1 MTSDKLSSLT
11 RTAPVLSLLL
21 VATILFVGPLA
32 TVQQTASSTTA
43 LTDEEEDV
51 LETQDTATENLT
63 EEDRDVNGI
72 EFTPRWGDIS
82 TLEPDSI
89 DVLFADCLEDEF
101 AVSSQFVFE
110 TSDVIAS
117 QSFPVAFEDD
127 DDETAMSWLAVV
139 ENTHGTEDKAASI
152 GVICASEN
160 GGDDDD
166 NDGNIDVS
174 TKTTIKNIIKN
185 FIRVENNEIV
195 NLNNIIN
202 IRQQIIQNAMQILSI
217 TGNNNT
223 VSQVIN
229 QAATQIANVNATTP
243 TEIQQIIDQNAEQQ
257 GVISGTGNQTSLSQM
272 IEQEAAQQADVTE
285 GGEGGAT
292 DIDQAI
298 DQGAEQAA
306 NVTEEEEEGGATDID
321 QAIDQ
326 GAEQAANVTEGG
338 EGGATDIDQGIDQGA
353 EQAANVT
360 EGGEGGAT
368 DIDQAIDQG
377 AEQAANVTDGGG
389 AGTSI
394 IEQLI
399 QERAQ
404 QQAQVD
410 EQQQQ
415 QEQPVEGGATD
426 IDQAIGQNAS
436 QQAQVNDE
444 GEVSENSTGD

>member
-166 NDGNIDVS
+166 DDNDGNIDVS

-202 IRQQIIQNAMQILSI
+202 IRQQIIQNAMQILSV

-243 TEIQQIIDQNAEQQ
+243 TEIQQIIDQNAQQQ
-257 GVISGTGNQTSLSQM
+257 GVISGTGNQTSLSQL
-272 IEQEAAQQADVTE
+272 IEQDAAQQADVTE
-285 GGEGGAT
+285 GGVEGGAT
-292 DIDQAI
+292 DIDQGI
-298 DQGAEQAA
+298 GQD
-306 NVTEEEEEGGATDID
+306 
-321 QAIDQ
+321 
-326 GAEQAANVTEGG
+326 AEQAANVTEGG
-338 EGGATDIDQGIDQGA
+338 VEGGA
-353 EQAANVT
+353 
-360 EGGEGGAT
+360 
-368 DIDQAIDQG
+368 
-377 AEQAANVTDGGG
+377 
-389 AGTSI
+389 AGTSV
-394 IEQLI
+394 EQLI

-415 QEQPVEGGATD
+415 QQQPVEGGATD
-426 IDQAIGQNAS
+426 IDQGIGQNAS

>member
-1 MTSDKLSSLT
+1 MTSNKLSSLT

-257 GVISGTGNQTSLSQM
+257 GVISGTGNQTSLSQL
-272 IEQEAAQQADVTE
+272 IEQNAAQQANVTE
-285 GGEGGAT
+285 GEEEGGAT

-306 NVTEEEEEGGATDID
+306 NVTEGEEEGGATDID

-338 EGGATDIDQGIDQGA
+338 GADR
-353 EQAANVT
+353 
-360 EGGEGGAT
+360 
-368 DIDQAIDQG
+368 
-377 AEQAANVTDGGG
+377 
-389 AGTSI
+389 SI
-394 IEQLI
+394 IDQLI

-415 QEQPVEGGATD
+415 QQQQLGQGGATD

-436 QQAQVNDE
+436 QQAQVDDV
-444 GEVSENSTGD
+444 GEVPGNSTGD

>member
-1 MTSDKLSSLT
+1 MTSNKLSSLT
-11 RTAPVLSLLL
+11 RIAPVLSLLL

-117 QSFPVAFEDD
+117 QSFPVAFEGD

-185 FIRVENNEIV
+185 FIKVENNEIV

-243 TEIQQIIDQNAEQQ
+243 TEIQQIIDQNAQQQ

-272 IEQEAAQQADVTE
+272 IEQEAAQQANVTE
-285 GGEGGAT
+285 EEEGGAT
-292 DIDQAI
+292 DINQAI

-306 NVTEEEEEGGATDID
+306 NVTEEE
-321 QAIDQ
+321 
-326 GAEQAANVTEGG
+326 
-338 EGGATDIDQGIDQGA
+338 
-353 EQAANVT
+353 
-360 EGGEGGAT
+360 EGGAT

-389 AGTSI
+389 PDTSI
-394 IEQLI
+394 IDQLI

-415 QEQPVEGGATD
+415 LGEGGATD

-436 QQAQVNDE
+436 QQAQVDDE
-444 GEVSENSTGD
+444 VEVPENSTGD

>member
-1 MTSDKLSSLT
+1 MTSNKLSSLT
-11 RTAPVLSLLL
+11 RIAPVLSLLL

-166 NDGNIDVS
+166 DDNDGNIDVS

-229 QAATQIANVNATTP
+229 EAATQIANVNATTP
-243 TEIQQIIDQNAEQQ
+243 TEIQQIIDENAQQQ
-257 GVISGTGNQTSLSQM
+257 GVISGTGNQTSLSQL
-272 IEQEAAQQADVTE
+272 IEQNAAQQADVTE
-285 GGEGGAT
+285 G
-292 DIDQAI
+292 
-298 DQGAEQAA
+298 
-306 NVTEEEEEGGATDID
+306 EEEGGATDID

-338 EGGATDIDQGIDQGA
+338 
-353 EQAANVT
+353 
-360 EGGEGGAT
+360 AT

-377 AEQAANVTDGGG
+377 AEQAANVTEGGG
-389 AGTSI
+389 ADRSI
-394 IEQLI
+394 IDQLI

-415 QEQPVEGGATD
+415 QQQQPVEGGTTD

-444 GEVSENSTGD
+444 GEVPENITGD

>member
-32 TVQQTASSTTA
+32 TVQQTALSTTA

-243 TEIQQIIDQNAEQQ
+243 TEIQQIIDQNAQQQ

-285 GGEGGAT
+285 GGEEGGAT

-298 DQGAEQAA
+298 GQDAEQAA
-306 NVTEEEEEGGATDID
+306 NVTEGGEEGGATDID
-321 QAIDQ
+321 QAIGQD
-326 GAEQAANVTEGG
+326 AEQAANVTEGG
-338 EGGATDIDQGIDQGA
+338 GPD
-353 EQAANVT
+353 
-360 EGGEGGAT
+360 
-368 DIDQAIDQG
+368 
-377 AEQAANVTDGGG
+377 
-389 AGTSI
+389 TSI
-394 IEQLI
+394 IDQLI

-415 QEQPVEGGATD
+415 LGEGGATD

-436 QQAQVNDE
+436 QQAQVDDE
-444 GEVSENSTGD
+444 VEVPENSTGD

>member
-1 MTSDKLSSLT
+1 MTSNKLSSLT
-11 RTAPVLSLLL
+11 RIAPVLSLLL

-243 TEIQQIIDQNAEQQ
+243 TEIQQIIDQNAQQQ

-272 IEQEAAQQADVTE
+272 IDQEAAQQA
-285 GGEGGAT
+285 
-292 DIDQAI
+292 
-298 DQGAEQAA
+298 
-306 NVTEEEEEGGATDID
+306 NVTEEEEGGATDID

-326 GAEQAANVTEGG
+326 GAEQAANVTE
-338 EGGATDIDQGIDQGA
+338 E
-353 EQAANVT
+353 
-360 EGGEGGAT
+360 EGGAT

-377 AEQAANVTDGGG
+377 AEQAANVTNGGG
-389 AGTSI
+389 ADTSI
-394 IEQLI
+394 IDQLI

-415 QEQPVEGGATD
+415 QPGEGGATD

-436 QQAQVNDE
+436 QQAQVNDG
-444 GEVSENSTGD
+444 GEVLGNSTGD

>member
-1 MTSDKLSSLT
+1 MTSNKLSSLT

-32 TVQQTASSTTA
+32 TVQQTALSTTT

-117 QSFPVAFEDD
+117 QSFPVAFEED

-160 GGDDDD
+160 DGDDDD
-166 NDGNIDVS
+166 NDDIDVS

-243 TEIQQIIDQNAEQQ
+243 TEIQQIIDQNAQQQ

-272 IEQEAAQQADVTE
+272 IDQEAAQQANVTE
-285 GGEGGAT
+285 EEEGGAT

-306 NVTEEEEEGGATDID
+306 NVTEEEEGGATDID

-326 GAEQAANVTEGG
+326 GAEQAANVT
-338 EGGATDIDQGIDQGA
+338 
-353 EQAANVT
+353 N
-360 EGGEGGAT
+360 
-368 DIDQAIDQG
+368 
-377 AEQAANVTDGGG
+377 GGG
-389 AGTSI
+389 ADRSI
-394 IEQLI
+394 IDQLI

-415 QEQPVEGGATD
+415 QPGEGGATD

-436 QQAQVNDE
+436 QQAQVNDG
-444 GEVSENSTGD
+444 GEVLGNSTGD

>member
-63 EEDRDVNGI
+63 EEDRDVNGL

-166 NDGNIDVS
+166 DDNDGNIDVS

-243 TEIQQIIDQNAEQQ
+243 TEIQQIIDQNAQQQ
-257 GVISGTGNQTSLSQM
+257 GVISGTGNQTSLSQL
-272 IEQEAAQQADVTE
+272 IEQDAAQQADVTE
-285 GGEGGAT
+285 GGEEGGAT

-298 DQGAEQAA
+298 GQDAEQAA
-306 NVTEEEEEGGATDID
+306 NVTEGGEEGGATDID
-321 QAIDQ
+321 QAIGQD
-326 GAEQAANVTEGG
+326 AEQAANVTEGG
-338 EGGATDIDQGIDQGA
+338 E
-353 EQAANVT
+353 
-360 EGGEGGAT
+360 EGGA
-368 DIDQAIDQG
+368 
-377 AEQAANVTDGGG
+377 
-389 AGTSI
+389 AGTSV
-394 IEQLI
+394 EQLI

-415 QEQPVEGGATD
+415 QQQQPVEGGATD

-436 QQAQVNDE
+436 QQAQVDDE
-444 GEVSENSTGD
+444 GEVP

>member
-1 MTSDKLSSLT
+1 MTSNKLSSLT
-11 RTAPVLSLLL
+11 RIAPVLSLLL

-32 TVQQTASSTTA
+32 TVQQTASSTTS

-117 QSFPVAFEDD
+117 QSFPVAFEED

-160 GGDDDD
+160 DGDDDD
-166 NDGNIDVS
+166 NDDIDVS

-243 TEIQQIIDQNAEQQ
+243 TEIQQIIDQNAQQQ

-272 IEQEAAQQADVTE
+272 IEQEAAQQANVTE
-285 GGEGGAT
+285 EEEEGGAT

-326 GAEQAANVTEGG
+326 GAEQAANVT
-338 EGGATDIDQGIDQGA
+338 
-353 EQAANVT
+353 
-360 EGGEGGAT
+360 
-368 DIDQAIDQG
+368 
-377 AEQAANVTDGGG
+377 DGGG
-389 AGTSI
+389 PDTSI
-394 IEQLI
+394 IDQLI

-415 QEQPVEGGATD
+415 LGEGGATD

-436 QQAQVNDE
+436 QQAQVDDE
-444 GEVSENSTGD
+444 VEVPENSTGD

>member
-11 RTAPVLSLLL
+11 RTASVLSLMA
-21 VATILFVGPLA
+21 VGAILFAAQLA
-32 TVQQTASSTTA
+32 TGPQTAATTTTTTTT
-43 LTDEEEDV
+43 LTPEEEDV
-51 LETQDTATENLT
+51 EETQETATENLT

-72 EFTPRWGDIS
+72 EFTPRWGAIS

-101 AVSSQFVFE
+101 AVSNQFVFE
-110 TSDVIAS
+110 TSDIIAS

-127 DDETAMSWLAVV
+127 DDVIAMTWIAVV
-139 ENTHGTEDKAASI
+139 ENTHSTDDKAASI

-160 GGDDDD
+160 DGDDDD
-166 NDGNIDVS
+166 DYDIDYS
-174 TKTTIKNIIKN
+174 TKTTINNIVKN
-185 FIRVENNEIV
+185 FIRVENNQIV

-202 IRQQIIQNAMQILSI
+202 IRQEIVQNAIQILTI

-223 VSQVIN
+223 VNQVIN

-243 TEIQQIIDQNAEQQ
+243 TEIQEIIDQSAQQQ
-257 GVISGTGNQTSLSQM
+257 GVISGTGNETSVSQA
-272 IEQEAAQQADVTE
+272 IEQEAAQEANVTE
-285 GGEGGAT
+285 VEDGAT

-298 DQGAEQAA
+298 EQEAAQEA
-306 NVTEEEEEGGATDID
+306 NVTEVEDGATDID
-321 QAIDQ
+321 QAI
-326 GAEQAANVTEGG
+326 EQEAAQE
-338 EGGATDIDQGIDQGA
+338 
-353 EQAANVT
+353 
-360 EGGEGGAT
+360 
-368 DIDQAIDQG
+368 
-377 AEQAANVTDGGG
+377 ANVTDEDGVD
-389 AGTSI
+389 TS

-415 QEQPVEGGATD
+415 QQLQQPAEGDAIV

-436 QQAQVNDE
+436 QQAQVDVE
-444 GEVSENSTGD
+444 GIPGNSTGDFGQVLGNSTGN

>member
-1 MTSDKLSSLT
+1 MTSNKLSSLT
-11 RTAPVLSLLL
+11 RIAPVLSLLL

-72 EFTPRWGDIS
+72 EFTPRWGEIS

-127 DDETAMSWLAVV
+127 DETAMSWLAVV

-166 NDGNIDVS
+166 NNGNIDVS
-174 TKTTIKNIIKN
+174 TRTTIKNIIKN

-243 TEIQQIIDQNAEQQ
+243 TEIQQIIDQNAQQQ
-257 GVISGTGNQTSLSQM
+257 GVISGTGNQTSLSQL
-272 IEQEAAQQADVTE
+272 IEQNAAQQADVTE
-285 GGEGGAT
+285 GGE
-292 DIDQAI
+292 
-298 DQGAEQAA
+298 
-306 NVTEEEEEGGATDID
+306 
-321 QAIDQ
+321 
-326 GAEQAANVTEGG
+326 
-338 EGGATDIDQGIDQGA
+338 EGGATDIDQGIGQDA

-360 EGGEGGAT
+360 EGVEGGA
-368 DIDQAIDQG
+368 
-377 AEQAANVTDGGG
+377 
-389 AGTSI
+389 AGTS

-410 EQQQQ
+410 EQPQQQ
-415 QEQPVEGGATD
+415 QRPEEGGTTD

-444 GEVSENSTGD
+444 GEVP

>member
-1 MTSDKLSSLT
+1 MTSNKLSSLT
-11 RTAPVLSLLL
+11 RIAPVLSLLL

-174 TKTTIKNIIKN
+174 TKTTI
-185 FIRVENNEIV
+185 
-195 NLNNIIN
+195 
-202 IRQQIIQNAMQILSI
+202 LSI

-223 VSQVIN
+223 VNQVIN

-243 TEIQQIIDQNAEQQ
+243 TEIQQIIDQNAQQQ

-272 IEQEAAQQADVTE
+272 IEQEAAQQA
-285 GGEGGAT
+285 
-292 DIDQAI
+292 
-298 DQGAEQAA
+298 
-306 NVTEEEEEGGATDID
+306 NVTEEE
-321 QAIDQ
+321 
-326 GAEQAANVTEGG
+326 
-338 EGGATDIDQGIDQGA
+338 
-353 EQAANVT
+353 
-360 EGGEGGAT
+360 EGGAT

-389 AGTSI
+389 ADTSI
-394 IEQLI
+394 IDQLI

-415 QEQPVEGGATD
+415 QQEQPVEGGASD

>member
-117 QSFPVAFEDD
+117 QSFPVAFEED

-160 GGDDDD
+160 DGDDDD
-166 NDGNIDVS
+166 NDDIDVS

-202 IRQQIIQNAMQILSI
+202 IRQQLIQNAMQFLSI

-243 TEIQQIIDQNAEQQ
+243 TEIQQIIDQNAQQQ
-257 GVISGTGNQTSLSQM
+257 GVISGTGNQTSLSQL
-272 IEQEAAQQADVTE
+272 IEQDAAQQANVTE
-285 GGEGGAT
+285 GG
-292 DIDQAI
+292 
-298 DQGAEQAA
+298 
-306 NVTEEEEEGGATDID
+306 EEGGATDID
-321 QAIDQ
+321 QGIGQ
-326 GAEQAANVTEGG
+326 EAEQAANVTEGG
-338 EGGATDIDQGIDQGA
+338 EEGGATDIDQGIGQEA

-360 EGGEGGAT
+360 EGGEEGGA
-368 DIDQAIDQG
+368 
-377 AEQAANVTDGGG
+377 
-389 AGTSI
+389 AGTSV
-394 IEQLI
+394 EQLI

-415 QEQPVEGGATD
+415 QQQPVEGGATD
-426 IDQAIGQNAS
+426 IDQGIGQNAS

-444 GEVSENSTGD
+444 GEVPQN

>member
-1 MTSDKLSSLT
+1 MTSNKLSSLT
-11 RTAPVLSLLL
+11 RIAPVLSLLL

-166 NDGNIDVS
+166 DDNDGNIDVS

-243 TEIQQIIDQNAEQQ
+243 TEIQQIIDQNAQQQ
-257 GVISGTGNQTSLSQM
+257 GVISGTGNQTSLSQL
-272 IEQEAAQQADVTE
+272 IEQDAAQQ
-285 GGEGGAT
+285 
-292 DIDQAI
+292 
-298 DQGAEQAA
+298 A
-306 NVTEEEEEGGATDID
+306 NVTEEGEEGGATDID
-321 QAIDQ
+321 QAIGQ
-326 GAEQAANVTEGG
+326 EAEQAANVTEEGE
-338 EGGATDIDQGIDQGA
+338 EGGA
-353 EQAANVT
+353 
-360 EGGEGGAT
+360 
-368 DIDQAIDQG
+368 
-377 AEQAANVTDGGG
+377 
-389 AGTSI
+389 AGTS

-415 QEQPVEGGATD
+415 QQQPVEGGTTD
-426 IDQAIGQNAS
+426 IDQGIGQNAS

-444 GEVSENSTGD
+444 GEVPENSTGD

>member
-127 DDETAMSWLAVV
+127 DDETAMTWIAVV
-139 ENTHGTEDKAASI
+139 ENTHSTDEKAASI

-160 GGDDDD
+160 DGDDDD
-166 NDGNIDVS
+166 DYDIDYS
-174 TKTTIKNIIKN
+174 TKTTINNIVKN
-185 FIRVENNEIV
+185 FIRVENNQIV

-202 IRQQIIQNAMQILSI
+202 IRQQIVQNAIQVLTI

-223 VSQVIN
+223 VNQVIN

-243 TEIQQIIDQNAEQQ
+243 TEIQQIIDQNAQQ
-257 GVISGTGNQTSLSQM
+257 EGVISGTGNQTSLSQL
-272 IEQEAAQQADVTE
+272 IEQDAAQQANVTE
-285 GGEGGAT
+285 GEAGNAT
-292 DIDQAI
+292 DIDQ
-298 DQGAEQAA
+298 DAEQQ
-306 NVTEEEEEGGATDID
+306 V
-321 QAIDQ
+321 
-326 GAEQAANVTEGG
+326 
-338 EGGATDIDQGIDQGA
+338 
-353 EQAANVT
+353 
-360 EGGEGGAT
+360 
-368 DIDQAIDQG
+368 
-377 AEQAANVTDGGG
+377 ANVTDEGGFD
-389 AGTSI
+389 TS
-394 IEQLI
+394 IEQLM
-399 QERAQ
+399 QERAE

-410 EQQQQ
+410 EQQQLL
-415 QEQPVEGGATD
+415 QPGEAGNATD

-436 QQAQVNDE
+436 QLAQVDDE
-444 GEVSENSTGD
+444 GEVPGNSTGD

>member
-166 NDGNIDVS
+166 DDNDGNIDVS

-185 FIRVENNEIV
+185 FIRVENNQIV

-257 GVISGTGNQTSLSQM
+257 GVISGTGNQTSLSQL
-272 IEQEAAQQADVTE
+272 IEQNAAQQADVTE

-292 DIDQAI
+292 DIDQGI
-298 DQGAEQAA
+298 GQE
-306 NVTEEEEEGGATDID
+306 
-321 QAIDQ
+321 
-326 GAEQAANVTEGG
+326 AEQAANVTEGG
-338 EGGATDIDQGIDQGA
+338 EGGATDIDQGIGQEA

-360 EGGEGGAT
+360 EGGEGGA
-368 DIDQAIDQG
+368 
-377 AEQAANVTDGGG
+377 
-389 AGTSI
+389 AGTS

-415 QEQPVEGGATD
+415 QQPVEGGATD
-426 IDQAIGQNAS
+426 IDQGIGQNAS
-436 QQAQVNDE
+436 QQAQVDDE
-444 GEVSENSTGD
+444 GEVP

>member
-1 MTSDKLSSLT
+1 MTSNKLSSLT
-11 RTAPVLSLLL
+11 RVAPVLSLLL

-166 NDGNIDVS
+166 DDNDGNIDVS

-185 FIRVENNEIV
+185 FIKVENNEIV

-202 IRQQIIQNAMQILSI
+202 IRQQIIQNAMQILSV

-243 TEIQQIIDQNAEQQ
+243 TEIQQIIDQNAQQQ

-272 IEQEAAQQADVTE
+272 IEQEAAQQANVTE
-285 GGEGGAT
+285 EGGAT

-306 NVTEEEEEGGATDID
+306 NVTEEEE
-321 QAIDQ
+321 
-326 GAEQAANVTEGG
+326 
-338 EGGATDIDQGIDQGA
+338 
-353 EQAANVT
+353 
-360 EGGEGGAT
+360 GGAT

-389 AGTSI
+389 PDTSI
-394 IEQLI
+394 IDQLI

-415 QEQPVEGGATD
+415 LGEGGATD

-436 QQAQVNDE
+436 QQAQVDDE
-444 GEVSENSTGD
+444 VEVPENSTGD

>member
-1 MTSDKLSSLT
+1 MTSNKLSSLT
-11 RTAPVLSLLL
+11 RIAPVLSLLL

-257 GVISGTGNQTSLSQM
+257 GVISGTGNQTSLSQL
-272 IEQEAAQQADVTE
+272 IEQNAAQQANVTE
-285 GGEGGAT
+285 GEEEGGAT

-306 NVTEEEEEGGATDID
+306 NVTEGEEEGGATDID

-338 EGGATDIDQGIDQGA
+338 GADR
-353 EQAANVT
+353 
-360 EGGEGGAT
+360 
-368 DIDQAIDQG
+368 
-377 AEQAANVTDGGG
+377 
-389 AGTSI
+389 SI
-394 IEQLI
+394 IDQLI

-415 QEQPVEGGATD
+415 QQQQLGQGGATD

-436 QQAQVNDE
+436 QQAQVDDV
-444 GEVSENSTGD
+444 GEVPGNSTGD